1 MMTVRETVTTTVLLL
16 AATSLAF
23 TASAQQPASPPPADE
38 VIRRACEAAGGVD
51 KFRAL
56 GIVQLTLNR
65 HEVANDGTDTATESF
80 FFFKAPGPIPAR
92 LENVAQGI
100 VAGDDGTGGWA
111 VTGGAVD
118 TRAMTTYMIER
129 VIRTDLFQLLMPFS
143 LTWDGVTVRQVVA
156 DSVDGTPAWRLDL
169 ALPSSFFFTPQISGN
184 WKVYIHRERFTMLR
198 AESDPTDLGKG
209 VTADGMLITWAKP
222 VKLGEVWLHSE
233 MVTLGRNWKG
243 EIKPHSRRDTVSYK
257 LLPPTEAPKLFP
269 NPIPPDKRPKPYKME
284 RPARPP
290 QSSPP
295 GA

>member
-1 MMTVRETVTTTVLLL
+1 MMTVRESALTTVLVVAAVTL
-16 AATSLAF
+16 AATAG
-23 TASAQQPASPPPADE
+23 AQQGGSPPPADE
-38 VIRRACEAAGGVD
+38 VIRRACEAAGGLD

-65 HEVANDGTDTATESF
+65 HEVANDGTETNSEVF
-80 FFFKAPGPIPAR
+80 FYFKAPGPIPAR
-92 LENVAQGI
+92 LENVARQI

-111 VTGGAVD
+111 VTGGAAD
-118 TRAMTTYMIER
+118 SRAMTVYMIER
-129 VIRTDLFQLLMPFS
+129 VVRTDLFQLLMPFS

-169 ALPSSFFFTPQISGN
+169 ALPSNFFFTPQISPN
-184 WKVYIHRERFTMLR
+184 WRIYLHRERFTVLR

-222 VKLGEVWLHSE
+222 VKLGEVWLNSE
-233 MVTLGRNWKG
+233 MVTLGRDFKG
-243 EIKPHSRRDTVSYK
+243 QIKPHSRRDTMAYK

-269 NPIPPDKRPKPYKME
+269 NPIPPDKRPKPFKME
-284 RPARPP
+284 MPP
-290 QSSPP
+290 QPPRQP